1 MIRAQTDS
9 FSTVFLIG
17 NRGDRSAISFMGTYI
32 FLSSLLLPLH
42 PSLSLDSSSTSGGP
56 ASLDGM
62 TRVWIA
68 LIGVVAPVLVMWSRV
83 RLGVHTP
90 SQTLAGA
97 CLGVTKACLWFTAWN
112 GTQIFIDTRSSIDDA
127 ASSSILR
134 NGLRNTVGVRVD
146 SWIAQVEANLVRAM
160 RS

>member
-1 MIRAQTDS
+1 
-9 FSTVFLIG
+9 
-17 NRGDRSAISFMGTYI
+17 
-32 FLSSLLLPLH
+32 
-42 PSLSLDSSSTSGGP
+42 
-56 ASLDGM
+56 M

-112 GTQIFIDTRSSIDDA
+112 GIQIFLDTPSSQHDT
-127 ASSSILR
+127 ASTSILR
-134 NGLRNTVGVRVD
+134 DGLKNTVGVRVD
-146 SWIAQVEANLVRAM
+146 SWIAQAEVSLGRAM